1 MSESNRVRLA
11 YVEEASLGATPVA
24 PTLRTARITGESLN
38 FQITNTVSNELRADR
53 MVSDLVQTGAQVT
66 GDVSIELSHPV
77 DNSFLG
83 DMLAAVLFNT
93 WTSRPERVGTPA
105 CGPVSGA
112 NTFGVAST
120 SGFAARLL
128 IATSGYSAPQNN
140 GLFRIDTVGAGLQ
153 VAGTLVNEPATALSR
168 IKVVGVEGAAGDVTA
183 TATGLQ
189 STSLNFTSL
198 GLAIGQFIKLGGAG
212 AATRFATAANNG
224 WARIAQITANSLTLD
239 NRPTGWTAE
248 PTTTGIG
255 LQIFTGDRVANGTTR
270 RSFTIER
277 WFQDLA
283 NELVVMRG
291 MVPARLDLTIAA
303 QELVGGQI
311 GFLGLAAEP
320 TTATLGPADPATP
333 VPVLN
338 AVANVGRIAEAGET
352 VGGANFIKRMTLKLD
367 NSLRE
372 RQAIGTLGLV
382 DVGYGRVELTGE
394 LQTYFG
400 SSALYRK
407 YLGGVE
413 TSLSIRLQA
422 GSRVLVIQLPRVK
435 FEGGRVNASGPN
447 QDVMADMSWRAIRD
461 PATEAMILIDRFD
474 HVVQ

>member
-11 YVEEASLGATPVA
+11 YVEEASLGVTPA
-24 PTLRTARITGESLN
+24 SPTLRTARITGESLN
-38 FQITNTVSNELRADR
+38 FQINNTVSNELRADR
-53 MVSDLVQTGAQVT
+53 MVSDLVQTGAQVS
-66 GDVSIELSHPV
+66 GDVNIELSHPV

-83 DMLAAVLFNT
+83 DMLGAVLFNT
-93 WTSRPERVGTPA
+93 WTARPERVGTPA
-105 CGPVSGA
+105 CGAVSGA

-120 SGFAARLL
+120 TGFAARQL
-128 IATSGYSAPQNN
+128 IVTSGYSSTQNN

-153 VAGTLVNEPATALSR
+153 VGGTLVNEPATPLSR
-168 IKVVGVEGAAGDVTA
+168 IKVVGVEAPSGDVTA
-183 TATGLQ
+183 TATGLAA
-189 STSLNFTSL
+189 TSLNFTTL
-198 GLAIGQFIKLGGAG
+198 GLTVGQFIKLGGAT

-224 WARIAQITANSLTLD
+224 WVRITAITATALTLD
-239 NRPTGWTAE
+239 NRPTGWAAE

-255 LQIFTGDRVANGTTR
+255 LQIFTGDRIANGTTR

-303 QELVGGQI
+303 QELVAGQI
-311 GFLGLAAEP
+311 GFMGLAAAP
-320 TTATLGPADPATP
+320 TTVTLGPAEPATA

-352 VGGANFIKRMTLKLD
+352 VAGANFVKRMTLKLD

-372 RQAIGTLGLV
+372 RQAVGTLGLV

-407 YLGGVE
+407 YLSGTE
-413 TSLSIRLQA
+413 TSLSVRLQA
-422 GSRVLVIQLPRVK
+422 GTRVLVIQLPRVK

-447 QDVMADMSWRAIRD
+447 QEVMADLTWRAIRD
-461 PATEAMILIDRFD
+461 PATEAVILIDRFD